1 MKLTLKNFGGFG
13 DSYVTELFRDTTVV
27 RPNQSGKTTIVNAYV
42 FAISGKTLGGF
53 EARHVYADPD
63 DVTEVILEGL
73 IDQPIRR
80 VLSLSGGTT
89 LYVGGNVKTQK
100 EFAEMF
106 DVDLAVACAN
116 VNVLTEASLTTEQ
129 LRKLLI
135 SANLIDGDES
145 AELRKEQKRV
155 REARRQAEGYAAA
168 SIAVPART
176 CEPLTLAET
185 RLKEE
190 FERSSALLTRGVD
203 TTCRT
208 CKRPLPA
215 KIVEER
221 QHEYDTAEEYVRMY
235 RDEYT
240 RILQRV
246 AEYEREDVAIRD
258 AERLVERARQARAD
272 VQTYT
277 IKLAELDEKLREL
290 DERAMANAKAL
301 PEGVAIVTEQIT
313 KTGKLTPV
321 CTLTYNGVPL
331 KSVNRGRRI
340 RLCIELLDR
349 ARATKGQQRIPILV
363 DNAESVQGI
372 EEAFDN
378 VIQFKVG

>member
-13 DSYVTELFRDTTVV
+13 HNYVTELYRDTTVV
-27 RPNQSGKTTIVNAYV
+27 RPNQSGKTTIINAYV

-73 IDQPIRR
+73 IDKPIRR

-89 LYVGGNVKTQK
+89 LYVGGDVKTQK

-106 DVDLAVACAN
+106 DVELAVACAN

-129 LRKLLI
+129 LRKLLV
-135 SANLIDGDES
+135 SADLIDGDES
-145 AELRKEQKRV
+145 AELRKEQKRI
-155 REARRQAEGYAAA
+155 RDARRQAEGYTGA
-168 SIAVPART
+168 SIAVPMRE
-176 CEPLTLAET
+176 CEPLTASEIH
-185 RLKEE
+185 LKERYE
-190 FERSSALLTRGVD
+190 HAHATIMRGVKD
-203 TTCRT
+203 TCEC
-208 CKRPLPA
+208 CKRPLDA
-215 KIVEER
+215 EIVKKR
-221 QHEYDTAEEYVRMY
+221 QAEYDEAKAIHATFKE
-235 RDEYT
+235 EYT
-240 RILQRV
+240 RILQKK
-246 AEYEREDVAIRD
+246 ASYEREDEAIRD
-258 AERLVERARQARAD
+258 AERLVDRVRQARID

-277 IKLAELDEKLREL
+277 AQLAEIDEKLRAI
-290 DERAMANAKAL
+290 DERIMENANAL
-301 PEGVAIVTEQIT
+301 PDGVAIVTEQIT
-313 KTGKLTPV
+313 KTGKSTPT

-349 ARATKGQQRIPILV
+349 ARTNKGQVRIPILV

>member
-13 DSYVTELFRDTTVV
+13 AQYVTDLYPNTSVV
-27 RPNQSGKTTIVNAYV
+27 RPNQTGKTTIINAYV

-100 EFAEMF
+100 EFSETF
-106 DVDLAVACAN
+106 DVELAVACAN

-129 LRKLLI
+129 LRKLLV
-135 SANLIDGDES
+135 AADLIDGEES

-155 REARRQAEGYAAA
+155 RDARRQAEGYAAA
-168 SIAVPART
+168 SIAVPLRT
-176 CEPLTLAET
+176 CEPLTASEIH
-185 RLKEE
+185 LKEL
-190 FERSSALLTRGVD
+190 FEHASATLTKGVK
-203 TTCRT
+203 TVCPA
-208 CKRPLPA
+208 CKRQLDAEAIA
-215 KIVEER
+215 KQQEDFDSA
-221 QHEYDTAEEYVRMY
+221 QEYHRTYLE
-235 RDEYT
+235 EYT
-240 RILQRV
+240 RLLQKK
-246 AEYEREDVAIRD
+246 ADYDREDEAIRD

-272 VQTYT
+272 VQAYT
-277 IKLAELDEKLREL
+277 AQLAELDERVREL
-290 DERAMANAKAL
+290 DERIMEKAKAL
-301 PEGVAIVTEQIT
+301 PDDVAVITEQTT
-313 KTGKLTPV
+313 KTGKTTSV
-321 CTLTYNGVPL
+321 CLLTYKGVPL

-349 ARATKGQQRIPILV
+349 ARTNKGLVRIPILV

-372 EEAFDN
+372 EEDFDN

>member
-1 MKLTLKNFGGFG
+1 MKLTIRNFGGFG
-13 DSYVTELFRDTTVV
+13 ANYVTELYPNTTVV
-27 RPNQSGKTTIVNAYV
+27 RPNQTGKTTIINAYV

-53 EARHVYADPD
+53 EARHVFTDAD

-89 LYVGGNVKTQK
+89 LYVGENVKTQK

-106 DVDLAVACAN
+106 DVELAVACAN

-129 LRKLLI
+129 LRKLLV
-135 SANLIDGDES
+135 SADLIDGDES
-145 AELRKEQKRV
+145 AELRKEQKRI
-155 REARRQAEGYAAA
+155 RDARRQAEGYTGA
-168 SIAVPART
+168 SIAVPMRE
-176 CEPLTLAET
+176 CEPLTASEIH
-185 RLKEE
+185 LKEL
-190 FERSSALLTRGVD
+190 FEQANATVIRGVK
-203 TTCRT
+203 TTCEW
-208 CKRPLPA
+208 CKRPLDA
-215 KIVEER
+215 EIVEKR
-221 QHEYDTAEEYVRMY
+221 KEEYELAKEYHRLY
-235 RDEYT
+235 KEEYT
-240 RILQRV
+240 RILQKK
-246 AEYEREDVAIRD
+246 ANYDREEEEIRD
-258 AERLVERARQARAD
+258 AERLVDRVRQARID

-277 IKLAELDEKLREL
+277 AQLAELDEKIRSL
-290 DERAMANAKAL
+290 DERVMRNAEAL
-301 PEGVAIVTEQIT
+301 PDGVAIITEQIT
-313 KTGKLTPV
+313 KTGKSTPT

-349 ARATKGQQRIPILV
+349 ARTNKGQIHIPILV

>member
-13 DSYVTELFRDTTVV
+13 ANYVTELYPNTTVV
-27 RPNQSGKTTIVNAYV
+27 RPNQSGKTTIINAYV

-63 DVTEVILEGL
+63 DVTEVLLEGL

-89 LYVGGNVKTQK
+89 LYVGGDVKTQK

-129 LRKLLI
+129 LRKLLV
-135 SANLIDGDES
+135 SADLIDGDES
-145 AELRKEQKRV
+145 AELRKEQKRL
-155 REARRQAEGYAAA
+155 REARRQAEGYTGA
-168 SIAVPART
+168 SIAVPMRE
-176 CEPLTLAET
+176 CEPLTASEIH
-185 RLKEE
+185 LKEMYE
-190 FERSSALLTRGVD
+190 HANATLVRGI
-203 TTCRT
+203 TEKCRC
-208 CKRPLPA
+208 CKRPLDA
-215 KIVEER
+215 DIIAEQRADYE
-221 QHEYDTAEEYVRMY
+221 TAEEYCRIY
-235 RDEYT
+235 REEYT
-240 RILQRV
+240 RLLQKK
-246 AEYEREDVAIRD
+246 ADYEREEEKIRD
-258 AERLVERARQARAD
+258 AERLVDRVRQARAD

-277 IKLAELDEKLREL
+277 AQLAELDEKIRLL
-290 DERAMANAKAL
+290 DERAMRNAEAL
-301 PEGVAIVTEQIT
+301 PNGVAIITEQIT
-313 KTGKLTPV
+313 KTGKSTPT

-349 ARATKGQQRIPILV
+349 ARTNKEQARIPILV